1 MSASGTASGTTAA
14 DAPLKLTNGQPEGDD
29 GANISVGDIFSTR
42 NPRDAAAGLSSGLKN
57 MGKGLIGGVGAF
69 VGMPIVGA
77 KEQGVVGFAKGLAM
91 GTVSAVVMVGG
102 GAVTG
107 VTQIARGIANT
118 PKAIISSS
126 EDKVWNPETNEW
138 YVYNLNEEA
147 ARVLAED
154 DSAAVQQ
161 NKTVKETELYD
172 QLGVSPYATDVEIKK
187 AYRKLAMQL
196 HPDKNLNDPTASD
209 KFQKLGAAYQVL
221 SDPQSRANYDEHG
234 KDGVDTQLFVDNS
247 QIYEMIFGSQAFEN
261 YVGEL
266 NLMTLQNQL
275 GKMDENQELDPEH
288 IFGQTDDYKLKQRKR
303 EVKCAVYLS
312 NLLDSYLSDTSEKHI
327 NFRTSITATAQE
339 LASTAFGGT
348 LIGVVGY
355 VYEEQALKHL
365 GFKKSIAAGL
375 GLKNVAKSAHVLAT
389 KYRVVTA
396 AYNAYSVAKKAGQEM
411 EKAEKAAL
419 NEKKSPSDRK
429 NKSKSSTPVDKKS
442 SPESTQNVSEEE
454 AAEKEAAEKEAAE
467 KEAAERRFAEISR
480 KLQQETF
487 GSVLE
492 IAWNY
497 TVVDVESTLR
507 NICFKLMKDSSVSAK
522 DRVRRA
528 EGLLIIGE
536 IFMAS
541 SQTSEAGLK
550 EIMEKLNI
558 ATGAE
563 DVEHEADGKPAP

>member
-1 MSASGTASGTTAA
+1 MSTNNNHTEAA
-14 DAPLKLTNGQPEGDD
+14 PPAAPLKLTSGQPEYDD
-29 GANISVGDIFSTR
+29 PKDGISVGDIFSTR

-57 MGKGLIGGVGAF
+57 MGKGLIGGIGAF

-77 KEQGVVGFAKGLAM
+77 KEQGAVGFAKGLAM

-118 PKAIISSS
+118 PRAIISSN

-138 YVYNLNEEA
+138 YLYNLAEEAAQVLNEEA
-147 ARVLAED
+147 PVAAED
-154 DSAAVQQ
+154 
-161 NKTVKETELYD
+161 KTVKETELYD
-172 QLGVSPYATDVEIKK
+172 QLGVAPNATDVEIKK

-196 HPDKNLNDPTASD
+196 HPDKNLNDPTASE
-209 KFQKLGAAYQVL
+209 KFQRLGAAYQVL

-234 KDGVDTQLFVDNS
+234 KDGVDTQMFMDNS

-261 YVGEL
+261 FVGEL
-266 NLMTLQNQL
+266 NLMTLQAQL
-275 GKMDENQELDPEH
+275 GKMGDVEDVEPEH
-288 IFGQTDDYKLKQRKR
+288 LFGQTDLVKLKQKKR
-303 EVKCAVYLS
+303 EVQCAVYLAG
-312 NLLDSYLSDTSEKHI
+312 LLDSYLQDTSENHI

-365 GFKKSIAAGL
+365 GFKKSLAAGL

-389 KYRVVTA
+389 KYRVVTSA
-396 AYNAYSVAKKAGQEM
+396 FNAYSVARKAGQEM
-411 EKAEKAAL
+411 EKAEKAEAKKL
-419 NEKKSPSDRK
+419 EKAGAKTLEKTDADAKASTEADAPK
-429 NKSKSSTPVDKKS
+429 N
-442 SPESTQNVSEEE
+442 PEE
-454 AAEKEAAEKEAAE
+454 EKEAAEKEAA
-467 KEAAERRFAEISR
+467 KERRFAEMSR
-480 KLQQETF
+480 KLQQEAF

-507 NICFKLMKDSSVSAK
+507 NICFKLMKDSGVSPA

-528 EGLLIIGE
+528 EGLLIMGE

-550 EIMEKLNI
+550 EIMEKLNV
-558 ATGAE
+558 AAGAE
-563 DVEHEADGKPAP
+563 DVDENGKSAP

>member
-1 MSASGTASGTTAA
+1 MSSNNSSHEAGPPG
-14 DAPLKLTNGQPEGDD
+14 APLKLTSGQPEYDD
-29 GANISVGDIFSTR
+29 VNGKDNISVGDIFSTR

-77 KEQGVVGFAKGLAM
+77 KEQGVMGFAKGLAM

-118 PKAIISSS
+118 PMAIKSSN
-126 EDKVWNPETNEW
+126 EDKVWNSETNEW
-138 YVYNLNEEA
+138 YLYSLAEEA
-147 ARVLAED
+147 AAVLTDEPE
-154 DSAAVQQ
+154 AAAPA
-161 NKTVKETELYD
+161 KAVKETELYD
-172 QLGVSPYATDVEIKK
+172 QLGVATNATDVEIKK

-196 HPDKNLNDPTASD
+196 HPDKNLNDPTASE

-221 SDPQSRANYDEHG
+221 SDPTSRANYDEHG
-234 KDGVDTQLFVDNS
+234 KDGVDTQLFMDNS

-261 YVGEL
+261 FVGEL
-266 NLMTLQNQL
+266 NLMTLQSQF
-275 GKMDENQELDPEH
+275 GKMNENDAAEIEPEH
-288 IFGQTDDYKLKQRKR
+288 LFGQTDLIKLKQKKR
-303 EVKCAVYLS
+303 EVQCAVYLAS
-312 NLLDSYLSDTSEKHI
+312 LLDQYLQDASEGHI
-327 NFRTSITATAQE
+327 SFRTSITATASE

-375 GLKNVAKSAHVLAT
+375 GFKNVAKSAHVLAT
-389 KYRVVTA
+389 KYRVVSSA
-396 AYNAYSVAKKAGQEM
+396 VNAYSVARKAGQEM
-411 EKAEKAAL
+411 DKAEKAEA
-419 NEKKSPSDRK
+419 KKKLETPTKAPTEPATSD
-429 NKSKSSTPVDKKS
+429 DDL
-442 SPESTQNVSEEE
+442 
-454 AAEKEAAEKEAAE
+454 EKEKVKRMEEM
-467 KEAAERRFAEISR
+467 SR

-507 NICFKLMKDSSVSAK
+507 NICFKLLKDSGVSAK
-522 DRVRRA
+522 DRVKRA
-528 EGLLIIGE
+528 EGLLIMGE

-550 EIMEKLNI
+550 EIMEKLNL
-558 ATGAE
+558 AGGDMDPETE
-563 DVEHEADGKPAP
+563 TKPAP